1 MGDVVDLT
9 ADSPAAK
16 TAKRSAG
23 AAAASGGKSVRAVKK
38 PKPATGFVLLWI
50 PFTCKGGRKTKV
62 MGVFASKEKA
72 QEAKN
77 ALMTSDNTYGHGDI
91 CVGGT
96 WEDEISL
103 VILKAPLHLDE

>member
-1 MGDVVDLT
+1 
-9 ADSPAAK
+9 
-16 TAKRSAG
+16 
-23 AAAASGGKSVRAVKK
+23 
-38 PKPATGFVLLWI
+38 
-50 PFTCKGGRKTKV
+50 